1 MTPEQAK
8 STTNQGFEPRPI
20 CITPPR
26 WNPTSHRPVP
36 APDPLADLAKCVR
49 AAAMLATVIGKAWD
63 DGVEAARNLP
73 LDTAARQGPSFS
85 N

>member
-8 STTNQGFEPRPI
+8 FTTNQGFEPRPI

-36 APDPLADLAKCVR
+36 APRPASRSCEVR
-49 AAAMLATVIGKAWD
+49 SG
-63 DGVEAARNLP
+63 GRGPRNY
-73 LDTAARQGPSFS
+73 DRQGLG
-85 N
+85 